1 MNEFRF
7 EVKYM
12 LKMYYNLRMMKELKM
27 LLTSEIKKR
36 SGIDSE
42 ECKLAELDLKETSE
56 SLKILK
62 GMVGSY
68 YNIKEEEE
76 IDKKISAFVQ
86 RDPYFK
92 LTTKMAKDYYSK
104 VFNKALGNEIN

>member
-1 MNEFRF
+1 M
-7 EVKYM
+7 
-12 LKMYYNLRMMKELKM
+12 KM
-27 LLTSEIKKR
+27 LLTSEIKKN

-42 ECKLAELDLKETSE
+42 EYRLVELDLKETNE

-62 GMVGSY
+62 GMVGTY
-68 YNIKEEEE
+68 YNVKEEEE

-104 VFNKALGNEIN
+104 VFNKALSNEIN

>member
-1 MNEFRF
+1 MTEFRF

-12 LKMYYNLRMMKELKM
+12 LKMYYNLRIIREMKM
-27 LLTSEIKKR
+27 LLTSEIKKN

-42 ECKLAELDLKETSE
+42 EYRLVELDLKETNE

-62 GMVGSY
+62 GMVGTY
-68 YNIKEEEE
+68 YNVKEEEE

-104 VFNKALGNEIN
+104 VFNKASSSEIN

>member
-1 MNEFRF
+1 MTEFRF

-12 LKMYYNLRMMKELKM
+12 LKMYYNLRIIKEMKM
-27 LLTSEIKKR
+27 LLTSEIKKN

-42 ECKLAELDLKETSE
+42 EYRLVELDLKETNE

-62 GMVGSY
+62 GMVGTY
-68 YNIKEEEE
+68 YNVKEEEE

-104 VFNKALGNEIN
+104 VFNKALSNEIN